1 MADESDIGPEDTFEK
16 KLEEG
21 VRRLNEAV
29 LQEEVARTEMR
40 DVEIEVREL
49 KTSVGARQTE
59 LSEMWR
65 DMGLVA
71 NIVHTHGKPGIMLD
85 TSAIEKAPLE
95 DSIDL
100 PEVPVEESIDPLV
113 LPE

>member
-40 DVEIEVREL
+40 DVEIEVRVVEGYGIGSQHRPYAW
-49 KTSVGARQTE
+49 KARNHVGHIRYRKSTIG
-59 LSEMWR
+59 R
-65 DMGLVA
+65 FD
-71 NIVHTHGKPGIMLD
+71 
-85 TSAIEKAPLE
+85 
-95 DSIDL
+95 
-100 PEVPVEESIDPLV
+100 
-113 LPE
+113 